1 MAKKRSQGGGSKKNT
16 EPRVQVFQQWGG
28 VNFQNSPREFDQG
41 SDVEEDQTNLQM
53 NYMAVQ
59 NNVYVADDK
68 TLKSRPGIRKI
79 MSAPSGKKLTKAITL
94 FQDVMTAAFSDGTIG
109 WGKLEGGTF
118 HGNVSIQDNNSSSI
132 SYKWVDLDVAN
143 GQLVGMSSNNQ
154 IWTGP
159 IASYSLSNVPTDMPS
174 PYKTGISE
182 LIPHGNL
189 KISEENTEEFGFR
202 IGLCCTYLTKFGP
215 TLPGE
220 AYYFYA
226 NKPTTE
232 WSFTD
237 YLTIGYHVHEDY
249 IPYIKGVEIY
259 YVEGNYQDWAFL
271 GHLEFKEGT
280 LGWEGW
286 QYDWLGYS
294 DVDST
299 ALWAI
304 SNLTVPTEDYSSGVP
319 AQRVAEIDGRLYF
332 YGSSS
337 NPDRLWIGGNTG
349 NEFSVSS
356 GTGGGYI
363 DVNPGSGE
371 EIKKVVKYKT
381 QSGNSIVSFL
391 CSSDNTTKERR
402 YNLVENAISLTNEQ
416 SIKGWQ
422 AEEVSGAVGTRSYE
436 GCLVCEDGLYTVN
449 RYGLALT
456 TMTMEYNSQ
465 VKVNYVSQAI
475 EPVFHDMLSSMME
488 ESVMI
493 NVNGVIYLTFA
504 DGTDD
509 ANLDKF
515 LFCYDT
521 GLKAWWTY
529 SVDEIPGSIINMV
542 HVDSDQFQEGIGLVT
557 EDGVYLLPT
566 TIEDS
571 LDTLPTND
579 FIVETADLSTQ
590 MPVQGWQHITQIQFE
605 FDHFVGDMVIEM
617 IAIDQ
622 FGRKVTTTKTLSYE
636 EVQYGLTEWMR
647 IDLKVRQY
655 KLRFTGRANFRMTHF
670 MAKTYT
676 LSSRVGIVYGF
687 DTAQGDR
694 TSNNIRRCFKNYND
708 VKEAIIP

>member
-16 EPRVQVFQQWGG
+16 EPRVQVFQQWSG
-28 VNFQNSPREFDQG
+28 VNFQNSPRQFEQG

-68 TLKSRPGIRKI
+68 SLKTRPSIRKV
-79 MSAPSGKKLTKAITL
+79 ATPPSGKSFTKALTL
-94 FQDVMTAAFSDGTIG
+94 FGNTVYAAFSDGSVG
-109 WGKLEGGTF
+109 YGELGGTIS
-118 HGNVSIQDNNSSSI
+118 GSVYLNDNNDT
-132 SYKWVDLDVAN
+132 VDIYRWNDIDVAN
-143 GQLVGMSSNNQ
+143 GQLVGMSTNNQ
-154 IWTGP
+154 IWTGAIEDHELECIP
-159 IASYSLSNVPTDMPS
+159 KGMLKPS
-174 PYKTGISE
+174 AIVFNE
-182 LIPHGNL
+182 IEAHGNL
-189 KISEENTEEFGFR
+189 SVSEVNDEGHGFR
-202 IGLCCTYLTKFGP
+202 IGVCFTYLTKFGP
-215 TLPGE
+215 TLPSDGF
-220 AYYFYA
+220 YFYA

-232 WSFTD
+232 WNATD
-237 YLTIGYHVHEDY
+237 YLFLRGHVHSQYEQY
-249 IPYIKGVEIY
+249 LKGVELY

-271 GHLEFKEGT
+271 THLEFEVAPVSY
-280 LGWEGW
+280 EGW
-286 QYDWLGYS
+286 TYNWFGYS
-294 DVDST
+294 DVDNT
-299 ALWAI
+299 ALWTI
-304 SNLTVPTEDYSSGVP
+304 SNLTVPTENYSAGVP
-319 AQRVAEIDGRLYF
+319 AQKVAEVDGRLYF
-332 YGSSS
+332 YGSSQY
-337 NPDRLWIGGNTG
+337 PYRLWIGGNVG
-349 NEFSVSS
+349 NEFSVST
-356 GTGGGYI
+356 GVGGGFI

-391 CSSDNTTKERR
+391 CSSANTTRERR
-402 YNLVENAISLTNEQ
+402 YNLVENSISLTNEN

-422 AEEVSGAVGTRSYE
+422 AEEVSGAVGTRSFE
-436 GCLVCEDGLYTVN
+436 GCLVCEDGLYSVN

-475 EPVFHDMLSSMME
+475 EPVFHDMLSSKME
-488 ESVMI
+488 DAVMI
-493 NVNGVIYLTFA
+493 NINGIIYLSFA
-504 DGTDD
+504 DGTDE

-515 LFCYDT
+515 IFCYDT

-529 SVDEIPGSIINMV
+529 SVDVPGSIISMI
-542 HVDSDQFQEGIGLVT
+542 HIDSDEYQEGIGLVT
-557 EDGVYLLPT
+557 SSGIWLLPT
-566 TIEDS
+566 TIDDS
-571 LDTLPTND
+571 LDTVPSND
-579 FIVETADLSTQ
+579 FILETADLSTQ

-605 FDHFVGDMVIEM
+605 FDHFVGDMQIEM

-622 FGRKVTTTKTLSYE
+622 FGRKVTTTKTMSYDD
-636 EVQYGLTEWMR
+636 VQYGLTEWMR

-694 TSNNIRRCFKNYND
+694 SSNNIRRCFKNYND